1 MSFTLVLASASPRR
15 FELLSQLG
23 YQPVARPVDIDESVR
38 EDETPLVYVRRM
50 AQEKLDAAFDLLRS
64 GSEGFSDFI
73 GGSSPIV
80 LAGDTICIMGEDIL
94 TKPLD
99 YDDFQRMMRRM
110 SGAVHNVASSFALG
124 VIQDGECR
132 TLNLEVVETD
142 VHFRELDDAEIRAY
156 WETGEP
162 FDKAGGYGIQGL
174 GAVFVERIEGSYSN
188 VVGLPLME
196 VHRALKSAGL
206 ASKL

>member
-1 MSFTLVLASASPRR
+1 MSVPLVLASASPRR

-23 YQPVARPVDIDESVR
+23 YEPIARPVDIDESVR
-38 EDETPLVYVRRM
+38 EDETPLVYVKRM
-50 AQEKLDAAFDLLRS
+50 AEEKLVAAFDLLRS
-64 GSEGFSDFI
+64 GSEGLSDFV
-73 GGSSPIV
+73 GGSGRIV
-80 LAGDTICIMGEDIL
+80 LAGDTICIKGDEIL

-99 YDDFQRMMRRM
+99 YDDFQRMMRLM
-110 SGAVHNVASSFALG
+110 SGAVHTVASSFALG
-124 VIQDGECR
+124 EIKNGKCR

-142 VHFRELDDAEIRAY
+142 VRFRELDDAEIRAY

-162 FDKAGGYGIQGL
+162 LDKAGGYGIQGL

-206 ASKL
+206 TSKL